1 MKRTILILLLSTVCV
16 FAEPPEVVVRARQ
29 DFSARVSDTASIDVK
44 RGEQYM
50 GKIYGSYAKIKYN
63 GIWYEVSRNM
73 VSTLNVDPN
82 VPIQK

>member
-1 MKRTILILLLSTVCV
+1 
-16 FAEPPEVVVRARQ
+16 
-29 DFSARVSDTASIDVK
+29 
-44 RGEQYM
+44 M

-63 GIWYEVSRNM
+63 GIWYEVSRNK